1 MYQHQLWQHLLKQ
14 FYIPTI
20 LLYKTLALA
29 MDIENRLP
37 PDLLEFSQRIPSFAW
52 NLIIIVSAILIG
64 LFTKFIITRLFRI
77 YAQRKDT
84 DYSILRSIIVN
95 LGPAVAYFIPLFLLN
110 LFSPLMRMNKL
121 YYQPLDKTIEILL
134 TISFAGLLARSVRIL
149 ENYIYHT
156 YDLNKVDNLK
166 ERKVRTQIQFIRK
179 IIVVTIIFLTIA
191 IILLSFE
198 SMRKIGTGLLTG
210 VGIGGIIV
218 GFAAQNSLGNL
229 LAGFQIAFTQPIRID
244 DVLVV
249 EGEWGRVEEITLT
262 YVVLKIW
269 DERRLILPINYFIQ
283 KPFQNW
289 TRTSADILGTVFLYM
304 DHTVPIDAIREEFE
318 RLIVKSNLWDKR
330 VKVVQVTDVREHTI
344 EIRVLMSSSTS
355 SNAFDLRCYI
365 RENLIT
371 FIQKNFPG
379 SLPRSRNEFSNLGEL
394 EKYIQPAAAS

>member
-1 MYQHQLWQHLLKQ
+1 M
-14 FYIPTI
+14 
-20 LLYKTLALA
+20 
-29 MDIENRLP
+29 ENKLP
-37 PDLLEFSQRIPSFAW
+37 PGLLDLSQRIPSLIW
-52 NLIIIVSAILIG
+52 NLAIAIIAILVG
-64 LFTKFIITRLFRI
+64 LIIKFIVTRLFRL
-77 YAQRKDT
+77 YAKKET
-84 DYSILRSIIVN
+84 SYSFFRSVIIN
-95 LGPAVAYFIPLFLLN
+95 LGRAITYFIPLFLLN
-110 LFSPLMRMNKL
+110 LFIPFMRMDKV
-121 YYQPLDKTIEILL
+121 YIAPLDKTIEILL
-134 TISFAGLLARSVRIL
+134 TISFAGILVRSVRIL
-149 ENYIYHT
+149 EDYIYHT
-156 YDLNKVDNLK
+156 YDLNKADNLK
-166 ERKVRTQIQFIRK
+166 ERKIRTQIQFMRK
-179 IIVVTIIFLTIA
+179 LIVVVIVFVTIA

-318 RLIVKSNLWDKR
+318 RLIVKTPLWDKR
-330 VKVVQVTDVREHTI
+330 VKVVQVTDVKEQVI
-344 EIRVLMSSSTS
+344 EIRVLMSSRTS
-355 SNAFDLRCYI
+355 SDAFDLRCYI

-371 FIQKNFPG
+371 FIQQNYPG
-379 SLPRSRNEFSNLGEL
+379 SLPKTRNELGNL
-394 EKYIQPAAAS
+394 EKFIQHPDIKRS

>member
-1 MYQHQLWQHLLKQ
+1 VLLPKQ

-20 LLYKTLALA
+20 FKVDFTNTSATN
-29 MDIENRLP
+29 MENKLP
-37 PDLLEFSQRIPSFAW
+37 PGLLDLSQRIPSLIW
-52 NLIIIVSAILIG
+52 NLAIAIIAILVG
-64 LFTKFIITRLFRI
+64 LIIKFIVTRLFRL
-77 YAQRKDT
+77 YAKKET
-84 DYSILRSIIVN
+84 SYSFFRSVIIN
-95 LGPAVAYFIPLFLLN
+95 LGRAITYFIPLFLLN
-110 LFSPLMRMNKL
+110 LFIPFMRMDKV
-121 YYQPLDKTIEILL
+121 YIAPLDKTIEILL
-134 TISFAGLLARSVRIL
+134 TISFAGILVRSVRIL
-149 ENYIYHT
+149 EDYIYHT
-156 YDLNKVDNLK
+156 YDLNKADNLK
-166 ERKVRTQIQFIRK
+166 ERKIRTQIQFMRK
-179 IIVVTIIFLTIA
+179 LIVVVIVFVTIA

-318 RLIVKSNLWDKR
+318 RLIVKTPLWDKR
-330 VKVVQVTDVREHTI
+330 VKVVQVTDVKEQVI
-344 EIRVLMSSSTS
+344 EIRVLMSSRTS
-355 SNAFDLRCYI
+355 SDAFDLRCYI

-371 FIQKNFPG
+371 FIQQNYPG
-379 SLPRSRNEFSNLGEL
+379 SLPKTRNELGNL
-394 EKYIQPAAAS
+394 EKFIQQPDIKRS